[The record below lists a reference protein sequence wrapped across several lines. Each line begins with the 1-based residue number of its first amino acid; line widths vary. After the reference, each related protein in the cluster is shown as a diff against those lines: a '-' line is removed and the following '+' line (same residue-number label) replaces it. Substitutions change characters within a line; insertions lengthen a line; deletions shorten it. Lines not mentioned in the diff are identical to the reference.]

1 MDPSTSKSESLPWL
15 VLMMKAPEPG
25 KVKTRLAADIGD
37 GPAESIYRK
46 MVETIVARVLSDPGR
61 VWKPVIAY
69 TPADKLEVIETWLRP
84 LTGEGLRFVAQPE
97 GDLGNRLE
105 AIFSEGMGVGAPA
118 VVAIGAD
125 CVQLTAADIHKC
137 FDDLVSAPIV
147 LGETLDGGYW
157 TIGMSG
163 PHLELLRDMPWS
175 TPALAEQTRKR
186 AHSLGL
192 KIAEQP
198 RYFDIDTKADLD
210 RLSSDLRAEIGLDGK
225 E

>member
-1 MDPSTSKSESLPWL
+1 MNPSTSKSESLPWL
-15 VLMMKAPEPG
+15 VLVMKAPERG

-37 GPAESIYRK
+37 GPAESVYRK
-46 MVETIVARVLSDPGR
+46 MVETIVARVLFDPGR
-61 VWKPVIAY
+61 GWKPVIAY
-69 TPADKLEVIETWLRP
+69 TPGDKLAAIERWLRP
-84 LTGEGLRFVAQPE
+84 LTGEGVCYIAQPE

-105 AIFSEGMGVGAPA
+105 AIFSEGIEAGAPG

-157 TIGMSG
+157 MIGMSG
-163 PHLELLRDMPWS
+163 PHLELFRDMPWS
-175 TPALAEQTRKR
+175 TPTLAEQTRRR
-186 AHSLGL
+186 AHGLGL
-192 KIAEQP
+192 KIVEQP

-225 E
+225 D